1 MGDQDKKEIRLQLFL
16 ARAGIGSRR
25 KCETFIDEGRVTV
38 NGRRVTEQGV
48 KVGPGDK
55 VTMDG
60 KPVGTREKHKY
71 IALNK
76 PKGYVCSNYDPK
88 NRPLA
93 VDLCR
98 PAVQERIYSIG
109 RLDLNSSG
117 LLILTND
124 GHFAEKIAH
133 PRNEIEKVYLVES
146 KEPVSAEG
154 LDQYKKG
161 IVIEGIRYVLKD
173 YHFKTPRKVNLT
185 LIEGKN
191 REIRRVYEYFNWP
204 ISRIHR
210 IRIGPVQVRGIPS
223 GGFRFLT
230 RNEISL
236 LSKGSRKEK

>member
-1 MGDQDKKEIRLQLFL
+1 MGDRDKKEIRLQLYL
-16 ARAGIGSRR
+16 ARAGVGSRR
-25 KCETFIDEGRVTV
+25 KCETFIEEGRVSV
-38 NGRRVTEQGV
+38 NGKRITEQGV
-48 KVGPGDK
+48 KVGPEDK

-60 KPVGTREKHKY
+60 KPIGGREQHKY

-76 PKGYVCSNYDPK
+76 PRGYVCSNYDPK

-117 LLILTND
+117 LLLLTND
-124 GHFAEKIAH
+124 GNFAEKIAH
-133 PRNEIEKVYLVES
+133 PRNNIEKVYTVES
-146 KEPVSAEG
+146 KEPVSAEC

-161 IVIEGIRYVLKD
+161 IMIEGIRYVLRD
-173 YHFKTPRKVNLT
+173 YQFKTPRKVNLT

-191 REIRRVYEYFNWP
+191 REIRRVYEHFNWTV
-204 ISRIHR
+204 SRIHR
-210 IRIGPVQVRGIPS
+210 IRVGPVHVKGIPS
-223 GGFRFLT
+223 GGFRFLS

-236 LSKGSRKEK
+236 LLKGSRKEK